1 MSIKT
6 QAQKQEQAFS
16 EGLGLSP
23 FDEDDPYAALDDL
36 CASQESIE
44 QTLFRS
50 YLERRGTPPAL
61 FLYDVTSAYLEGQQ
75 NEWGNWD

>member
-1 MSIKT
+1 V
-6 QAQKQEQAFS
+6 
-16 EGLGLSP
+16 GLSP
-23 FDEDDPYAALDDL
+23 FDEDDFCAALDDL

-50 YLERRGTPPAL
+50 YLKWRGPSPAL
-61 FLYDVTSAYLEGQQ
+61 FLSDVTSAYLEGEH